1 MEDFSMNRQFYDVA
15 FKMSVSNE
23 YQAGNETYATLAH
36 KYNVPRS
43 TIASWIRK
51 ANKFG
56 ILSKKETKM
65 TPGFLNITQEIKGG
79 ESISSAEEITL
90 IINGFEIKA
99 DLRTVTKL
107 LSGSNHV

>member
-1 MEDFSMNRQFYDVA
+1 MNRQFYDVA

-51 ANKFG
+51 ANKFE

-65 TPGFLNITQEIKGG
+65 TPGFFEYYAGNQRGR
-79 ESISSAEEITL
+79 
-90 IINGFEIKA
+90 INFFSRRNNA
-99 DLRTVTKL
+99 YNQWFR
-107 LSGSNHV
+107 N